1 VLFAEIEIRQGVY
14 KVVSASKMAASDQGY
29 KNHNLY
35 CPLCKQPVFF
45 IPGDT
50 QSPHFRHRPGSP
62 IAQECEFYSSNYST
76 YDGLTRAYNKE
87 KSGIPF
93 YIEKIGNKFQ
103 LSLGLPPIS
112 INDFPSVKDTEQ
124 SVEIKNL
131 TSAVLAK
138 IDSSDLHENQITYV
152 PLEWICREY
161 VLSYSEEMG
170 LLKNIWGNK
179 TLGIPKDGAF
189 FHINEL
195 YSKQISFNGK
205 IYSDTEY
212 YFVTSTKYRP
222 EQPFIKIIEEHPLI
236 TTTVQKWVVYKLS
249 ITEITPVSC
258 EFAENHRVRLVEPPT
273 EYIPVWPPLIQD
285 GNRHITNKMGM
296 IYCGVQAHNQLSTY
310 EIGIYDVLD
319 NLTEVAKVGR
329 HSPLFTTS
337 CNDGKITISSKIIDD
352 NDKKIVIEY
361 SSICKDQTY
370 KCPNI
375 QLLWNGEEVDDEVE
389 IIPRTNKDKLSF
401 KSDIHCDIYHL
412 HGLKTRE
419 IYWDTDHILSISYI
433 EIGDTIRVLHGLDRM
448 CIIRFKKVQSKNP
461 ILSEDVI
468 SDEEMYN
475 MLTKSGSGYIP
486 IPSQLKYI
494 ASKIVNYP
502 KSSEFMRTTMKKG
515 EISKKAAEY
524 LLKKYVLCD
533 FQ

>member
-1 VLFAEIEIRQGVY
+1 MLFAEIEIRQGVY
-14 KVVSASKMAASDQGY
+14 KGISASEMATSDQRSR
-29 KNHNLY
+29 NHKLY
-35 CPLCKQPVFF
+35 CPLCKQPVSF
-45 IPGDT
+45 IPGDI
-50 QSPHFRHRPGSP
+50 QSPHFRHRRGSP

-76 YDGLTRAYNKE
+76 YDGLTSAYNKE

-112 INDFPSVKDTEQ
+112 SNDLLSVKNTEQ
-124 SVEIKNL
+124 SIEIRNL
-131 TSAVLAK
+131 NSAVLA
-138 IDSSDLHENQITYV
+138 IIHSSDLCENQITFV

-161 VLSYSEEMG
+161 VLSYSEEDG
-170 LLKNIWGNK
+170 VLKNIWGNK
-179 TLGIPKDGAF
+179 TLGIPNDGAF
-189 FHINEL
+189 FHINEQ
-195 YSKQISFNGK
+195 YSKQICFNGK

-212 YFVTSTKYRP
+212 YFVTSTKNRP

-249 ITEITPVSC
+249 ITELTSVSC

-285 GNRHITNKMGM
+285 GNRYTTNKMGL
-296 IYCGVQAHNQLSTY
+296 IYCGLQAHNQLSTH

-337 CNDGKITISSKIIDD
+337 CNDGKITISSKIIDEY
-352 NDKKIVIEY
+352 DKKIVIEY
-361 SSICKDQTY
+361 SPMSKNQTY

-401 KSDIHCDIYHL
+401 KSDIQCDIYHL
-412 HGLKTRE
+412 HGLKTRV
-419 IYWDTDHILSISYI
+419 IYWNKDHISSIAYI
-433 EIGDTIRVLHGLDRM
+433 EVGDIIQVLHGLDRM
-448 CIIRFKKVQSKNP
+448 CTICFKKFRSKNF
-461 ILSEDVI
+461 ILSKEGI

-475 MLTKSGSGYIP
+475 ILTKSGSGYIP

-533 FQ
+533 Y